1 MRRDVAKYVFKCF
14 TYQHVKA
21 EHQRPAGTLQSLLIP
36 EWKWADISMDFIMG
50 LPKSTKGN
58 DSIWEAKGVEEAS
71 WERKE
76 DMHRDYP
83 YLFEQRPPLLRLL
96 RPHPPLVASSP
107 LQEHSPRP
115 PPRAVAQDP
124 PANVVCKRFWNC
136 LGRLCYEYDH
146 IIPFSTDQLARNG
159 SPATKAPPSP
169 SPLRNSKFFQSF
181 MCPSGINNFPMTNST
196 HIKEGLS
203 VLAKFERPLLV
214 HAEVVLDSESNLN
227 HDSKGSDVRSYETY
241 LRTRPPSW

>member
-1 MRRDVAKYVFKCF
+1 MPP
-14 TYQHVKA
+14 T
-21 EHQRPAGTLQSLLIP
+21 LLI
-36 EWKWADISMDFIMG
+36 
-50 LPKSTKGN
+50 
-58 DSIWEAKGVEEAS
+58 
-71 WERKE
+71 
-76 DMHRDYP
+76 
-83 YLFEQRPPLLRLL
+83 
-96 RPHPPLVASSP
+96 
-107 LQEHSPRP
+107 
-115 PPRAVAQDP
+115 
-124 PANVVCKRFWNC
+124 
-136 LGRLCYEYDH
+136 
-146 IIPFSTDQLARNG
+146 DQLARNG